1 MKISSNKITRSD
13 LEVKKLNNINHL
25 QSKIEVEI
33 KDNDFFEFISLLH
46 PSPALAGFPVNDA
59 KKWIKNNENFDRGLY
74 AGSIGYVENDNSNF
88 YAALRCA
95 MYNNS
100 RSEIVSFAG
109 NGIVKDSKVNYE
121 IDELNSKFKAINESI
136 IEN

>member
-1 MKISSNKITRSD
+1 
-13 LEVKKLNNINHL
+13 
-25 QSKIEVEI
+25 
-33 KDNDFFEFISLLH
+33 
-46 PSPALAGFPVNDA
+46 
-59 KKWIKNNENFDRGLY
+59 
-74 AGSIGYVENDNSNF
+74 
-88 YAALRCA
+88 
-95 MYNNS
+95 MYNNI

>member
-1 MKISSNKITRSD
+1 MTKD
-13 LEVKKLNNINHL
+13 LFY
-25 QSKIEVEI
+25 KIEGSGIPV
-33 KDNDFFEFISLLH
+33 LLIH
-46 PSPALAGFPVNDA
+46 GFTGSHKSF
-59 KKWIKNNENFDRGLY
+59 KKVSSFLSSRFKVITVDMIGHGQSMNYEGKNY
-74 AGSIGYVENDNSNF
+74 TF

-95 MYNNS
+95 MYNNI